1 EDEISIEEP
10 PEEPPQEEDEISIE
24 EPPQEE
30 DEISIEEPPQEEKIK
45 PGKLS
50 TKKLSLSELGIFDKE
65 EEKKEE
71 KETPVEEKKEEKEI
85 RREEKES
92 AKLSGEIV
100 KASRKLST
108 KKLSL
113 EELGISDDEPAREK
127 IPVTGESHGEVERLL
142 NILNNGSSIEDRK
155 DAITSLSLMSDNR
168 ISPAVSRILLED
180 PAAEMRILAAE
191 TLVAIKARDSADW
204 LLRSIK
210 EEKNPDVRKKSA
222 WAYSKIKYS
231 K

>member
-1 EDEISIEEP
+1 MEEDEISIEEP
-10 PEEPPQEEDEISIE
+10 PEEPPVEEE
-24 EPPQEE
+24 
-30 DEISIEEPPQEEKIK
+30 IK

-50 TKKLSLSELGIFDKE
+50 TKKLSLSEIGIFDKE

-71 KETPVEEKKEEKEI
+71 KDPVKISE
-85 RREEKES
+85 
-92 AKLSGEIV
+92 EIV
-100 KASRKLST
+100 KGSRKLST

-113 EELGISDDEPAREK
+113 EELVISDDEPVKER
-127 IPVTGESHGEVERLL
+127 IPVTEQSQGEVERLL
-142 NILNNGSSIEDRK
+142 NILNNGSSLEERK
-155 DAITSLSLMSDNR
+155 DAITSLSLMSDSR
-168 ISPAVSRILLED
+168 ISHAVSRILLED
-180 PAAEMRILAAE
+180 PVAEMRILAAE

-210 EEKNPDVRKKSA
+210 EEKNADVRKKSA